1 MLTHEIEARKRLH
14 DHVMED
20 SDQRR
25 SRVEK
30 PNQQYALDRA
40 KIRPARFVRMR
51 TFAIAVKV
59 NGRLSQTICLER
71 GVLQGSILS
80 PTLFLMVMD
89 PLLRKLEQCSLGPCL
104 GDLYCGAYAHAD
116 DIRTIATSRDTLDK
130 QISVVE
136 YFTELNALVLNANKC
151 EVVMVSNT
159 TSRSDVP
166 ICTIANHLLAPSLS
180 VKCLGHWWS
189 WDLSSD
195 KAIEEALGKAR
206 RCFFFY
212 GAIGAFDGQL
222 NPLSGRA
229 IFEVCVIPVLL
240 YN

>member
-1 MLTHEIEARKRLH
+1 M
-14 DHVMED
+14 
-20 SDQRR
+20 
-25 SRVEK
+25 
-30 PNQQYALDRA
+30 
-40 KIRPARFVRMR
+40 
-51 TFAIAVKV
+51 

-159 TSRSDVP
+159 KSRSDVP

-229 IFEVCVIPVLL
+229 IFEVCVIPACEAGSFPGRDWTKDPEDLTISLSSCSPISTKLAL
-240 YN
+240 YGYQNLSEKASFSFQNP